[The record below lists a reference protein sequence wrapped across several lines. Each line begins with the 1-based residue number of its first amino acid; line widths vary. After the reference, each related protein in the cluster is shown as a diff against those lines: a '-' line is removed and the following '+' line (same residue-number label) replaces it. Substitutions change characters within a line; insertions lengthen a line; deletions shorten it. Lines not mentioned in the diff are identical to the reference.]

1 MLKRKENETLNTE
14 NNNEENSSLVS
25 EPSVTFTD
33 EKETDNKK
41 VKEDKNPEKLTDS
54 EGFAISSDDKI
65 TISEDSPDYAKDIE
79 KARIEYNKERRVFK
93 YISYVIL
100 GFSVLAI
107 IILFVFAAPIEDYGI
122 WICLGSVV
130 FLLVLIYLYNSLSK
144 KHLIKK
150 ATEYIKVYYN
160 LTNEQIFDDKEHFSD
175 ISVDTNGIVDKEI
188 IATSRIYKNVENIGA
203 RNLITFKYNNIE
215 SNKVLDFTLSD
226 VGLQRRGEKRMQ
238 SVFVGK
244 IYFVKHN
251 LQLPGRA
258 LLQCKSESDLVYK
271 INDVDDLESILESNK
286 TVLFSNLNKIKS
298 VFTASIIN
306 KIESFKY
313 DNSLLDVVISIS
325 KDYIFIGLDYNDDIM
340 SNASSLDKG
349 INYDIIERLKEEN
362 LKAVEIISE
371 LQEKLEKNYNNAE

>member
-41 VKEDKNPEKLTDS
+41 VKEDKNPQKLTDS

-107 IILFVFAAPIEDYGI
+107 IILFVFAAPIKDYGI

-244 IYFVKHN
+244 IYYIKHN

-286 TVLFSNLNKIKS
+286 TVLFSNLNKIKAI
-298 VFTASIIN
+298 FTASIIN

>member
-14 NNNEENSSLVS
+14 NNNKENSSLVS

-41 VKEDKNPEKLTDS
+41 VKEDKNPQKLTDS

-107 IILFVFAAPIEDYGI
+107 IILFVFAAPIKDYGI

-203 RNLITFKYNNIE
+203 RNLITFRYNNIE

-226 VGLQRRGEKRMQ
+226 VGLQRRGKKRMQ

-244 IYFVKHN
+244 IYFIKHN

-286 TVLFSNLNKIKS
+286 TILFSNLNKIKS
-298 VFTASIIN
+298 IFTASIIN

>member
-1 MLKRKENETLNTE
+1 MLKRNENETLNTE

-41 VKEDKNPEKLTDS
+41 VKEDKNPQKLTDS

-107 IILFVFAAPIEDYGI
+107 IILFVFAAPIKDYGI

-244 IYFVKHN
+244 IYYIKHN

-286 TVLFSNLNKIKS
+286 TVLFSNLNKIKAI
-298 VFTASIIN
+298 FTASIIN

>member
-1 MLKRKENETLNTE
+1 MRCWFSSVFNKILN
-14 NNNEENSSLVS
+14 
-25 EPSVTFTD
+25 
-33 EKETDNKK
+33 
-41 VKEDKNPEKLTDS
+41 
-54 EGFAISSDDKI
+54 IS
-65 TISEDSPDYAKDIE
+65 
-79 KARIEYNKERRVFK
+79 
-93 YISYVIL
+93 
-100 GFSVLAI
+100 
-107 IILFVFAAPIEDYGI
+107 
-122 WICLGSVV
+122 
-130 FLLVLIYLYNSLSK
+130 
-144 KHLIKK
+144 
-150 ATEYIKVYYN
+150 
-160 LTNEQIFDDKEHFSD
+160 
-175 ISVDTNGIVDKEI
+175 
-188 IATSRIYKNVENIGA
+188 KNVENIGA

-298 VFTASIIN
+298 IFTASIIN

-313 DNSLLDVVISIS
+313 DSSLLDVVISIS

>member
-25 EPSVTFTD
+25 EPSVTFAD

-41 VKEDKNPEKLTDS
+41 VKEDKNPQKLTDS

-93 YISYVIL
+93 YISYAIL

-107 IILFVFAAPIEDYGI
+107 IILFVFAAPIKDYGI

-203 RNLITFKYNNIE
+203 RNLITFKYNNIK

-244 IYFVKHN
+244 IYYIKHN

-286 TVLFSNLNKIKS
+286 TVLFSNLNKIKAI
-298 VFTASIIN
+298 FTASIIN

-362 LKAVEIISE
+362 LKAVEIVSE

>member
-41 VKEDKNPEKLTDS
+41 VKEDKNPQKLTDS

-107 IILFVFAAPIEDYGI
+107 IILFVFAAPIKDYGI

-244 IYFVKHN
+244 IYYIKHN

-271 INDVDDLESILESNK
+271 INDVDDLESIIESNK
-286 TVLFSNLNKIKS
+286 TVLFSNLNKIKAI
-298 VFTASIIN
+298 FTASIIN